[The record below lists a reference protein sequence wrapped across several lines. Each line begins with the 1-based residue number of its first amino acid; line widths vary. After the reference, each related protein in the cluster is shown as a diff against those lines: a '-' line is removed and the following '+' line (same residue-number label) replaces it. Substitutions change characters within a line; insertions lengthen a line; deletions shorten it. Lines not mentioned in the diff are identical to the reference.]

1 MRLGGARESGN
12 VEDRRG
18 MGLGRGGMAVGGG
31 CGTLIVIIL
40 ALVFGVDPSQFMGDG
55 GGSVE
60 GPAPTSRPGGA
71 PGGGQAQQDDES
83 SRFIR
88 RVLGTTEDV
97 WNDVF
102 RRNGSQYRE
111 PTLVLFSQQVQSACG
126 RAGASVGPFYCPAD
140 QKVYIDLSFFQELSS
155 RFRAPGDFAQAYVI
169 AHEVGHHIQNLTGT
183 SDKVTR
189 MQQSARSEAQANDLS
204 VRLELQADCYAG
216 VWGFSA
222 KQNNILDPGDLEEA
236 LNAASAIGD
245 DRLQRE
251 TQGRV
256 VPDSFTHGSSAQ
268 RMRWF
273 KLGFDSGDIRRC
285 DTFSTRSL

>member
-1 MRLGGARESGN
+1 
-12 VEDRRG
+12 

-31 CGTLIVIIL
+31 CGTIILIVL
-40 ALVFGVDPSQFMGDG
+40 ALIFGVDPSQLLSG
-55 GGSVE
+55 GGGVAPQE
-60 GPAPTSRPGGA
+60 GPPPATRPG
-71 PGGGQAQQDDES
+71 PQQSDAES
-83 SRFIR
+83 QFIR
-88 RVLGTTEDV
+88 RVLGTTEDA
-97 WNDVF
+97 WGEIF
-102 RRNGSQYRE
+102 QRNGSQYRK
-111 PTLVLFSQQVQSACG
+111 PTLVLFTGQVQSACG

-140 QKVYIDLSFFQELSS
+140 EKLYIDLSFYEELRS

-169 AHEVGHHIQNLTGT
+169 AHEVGHHVQNLLGT
-183 SDKVTR
+183 SDKVT
-189 MQQSARSEAQANDLS
+189 QLQSRARSEAQANDLS

-216 VWGFSA
+216 VWGFYA
-222 KQNNILDPGDLEEA
+222 KSRDILDPGDLEEA

-251 TQGRV
+251 TQGQV

-273 KLGFDSGDIRRC
+273 RQGFDTGDIRRC